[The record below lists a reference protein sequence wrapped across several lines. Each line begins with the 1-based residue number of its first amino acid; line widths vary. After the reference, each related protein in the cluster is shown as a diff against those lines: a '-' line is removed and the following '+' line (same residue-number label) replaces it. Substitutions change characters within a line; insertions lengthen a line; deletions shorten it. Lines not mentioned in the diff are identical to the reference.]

1 MVFRTGPE
9 DHLEPRLGISGN
21 VIPLN
26 IMFVEN
32 SLVGLQDMFI
42 SRGPW
47 DHRAFQPLSRDTLTQ
62 GRPPR
67 GRSTLGS
74 CSISPQELFLFIDK
88 TSG

>member
-1 MVFRTGPE
+1 MAVRKG
-9 DHLEPRLGISGN
+9 HLEPRLGISGN
-21 VIPLN
+21 VIPLK

-32 SLVGLQDMFI
+32 PLVGLQDMFI

-47 DHRAFQPLSRDTLTQ
+47 DHRVFRPLSQDTLTQ

-74 CSISPQELFLFIDK
+74 CSIIHQEPFLCIDK
-88 TSG
+88 NSG